1 MDELVTGEAPGIL
14 PDPGAPAAP
23 AGGPVSVARGLRR
36 AAGVVPFGVYMA
48 LGLGAPLV
56 AVAIGA
62 FQAPNGGFTLSNVK
76 TATHGVYLHGFSQ
89 SIQLSVI
96 SAVLP
101 GIFGLLI
108 AYAIWSANRGSVLRR
123 VAITAPGVFAN
134 FGGVPLAF
142 LFVATLGSSGLATR
156 WLADLGFDP
165 YQHGFSLY
173 SLYSLSGVVVVYM
186 YFQIPLMV
194 LVILPA
200 LEGLRPAWREAAA
213 NMGARTWQYWR
224 YVGGPVLLPSFL
236 GCLLLLFG
244 SALAAYA
251 TAEAMTSGTIPLTSI
266 QIGSFLNGNVLAGQE
281 NVGKALGLGMVIIIA
296 VAMGVYVVLQR
307 RAARWLQ

>member
-1 MDELVTGEAPGIL
+1 M
-14 PDPGAPAAP
+14 
-23 AGGPVSVARGLRR
+23 
-36 AAGVVPFGVYMA
+36 
-48 LGLGAPLV
+48 
-56 AVAIGA
+56 
-62 FQAPNGGFTLSNVK
+62 
-76 TATHGVYLHGFSQ
+76 
-89 SIQLSVI
+89 I

-123 VAITAPGVFAN
+123 VAITASGVFAN

-142 LFVATLGSSGLATR
+142 LFIATLGSSGLATR

-165 YQHGFSLY
+165 YQHGF

>member
-1 MDELVTGEAPGIL
+1 MDELVAAEAPGIP
-14 PDPGAPAAP
+14 PDPGAAATP
-23 AGGPVSVARGLRR
+23 AGGAVSVVRGLRR

-48 LGLGAPLV
+48 LGLIAPLI

-62 FQAPNGGFTLSNVK
+62 FQAPNGGGFTLSNVK

-89 SIQLSVI
+89 SIQLSI
-96 SAVLP
+96 IAAVLP

-108 AYAIWSANRGSVLRR
+108 AYAIWSAKRGAVLRR
-123 VAITAPGVFAN
+123 VAITASGVFAN

-142 LFVATLGSSGLATR
+142 LFIATLGSSGLATK

-165 YQHGFSLY
+165 YEHGF

-224 YVGGPVLLPSFL
+224 YVGGPVLMPSFL

-244 SALAAYA
+244 SSLSAYA

-266 QIGSFLNGNVLAGQE
+266 QIGSFLNGNVLPGQE
-281 NVGKALGLGMVIIIA
+281 NAGKALGLGLVIIIA
-296 VAMGVYVVLQR
+296 VAMGIYVILQR

>member
-1 MDELVTGEAPGIL
+1 MDELVAAEAPGIP
-14 PDPGAPAAP
+14 PDPGAAATP
-23 AGGPVSVARGLRR
+23 AGGAVSVARGLRR

-48 LGLGAPLV
+48 LFLIAPLI

-62 FQAPNGGFTLSNVK
+62 FQAPNGGGFTLSNVK

-89 SIQLSVI
+89 SIQLSI
-96 SAVLP
+96 IAAVLP

-108 AYAIWSANRGSVLRR
+108 AYAIWSAKRGAVLRR
-123 VAITAPGVFAN
+123 VAITASGVFAN

-142 LFVATLGSSGLATR
+142 LFIATLGSSGLATK

-165 YQHGFSLY
+165 YEHGF

-244 SALAAYA
+244 SSLSAYA

-266 QIGSFLNGNVLAGQE
+266 QIGSFLNGNVLPGQE
-281 NVGKALGLGMVIIIA
+281 NVGKALGLGLVIIIA
-296 VAMGVYVVLQR
+296 VAMGIYVILQR